1 MDLHP
6 EKKEIELQNKTKIH
20 SYKEKITK
28 SIRNVNDV
36 KVYVGEIDLNPKS
49 IKELCFSISE
59 QIDNLFIILLS
70 ISNNK
75 VFISCFL
82 SKDLSVEKKL
92 DASKIIKELSP
103 LIDGSGGGQSFYAT
117 GGGTNI
123 QGVNTVISKAKKI
136 FTQL

>member
-1 MDLHP
+1 
-6 EKKEIELQNKTKIH
+6 
-20 SYKEKITK
+20 
-28 SIRNVNDV
+28 VNDV

-75 VFISCFL
+75 VFISCFV

-123 QGVNTVISKAKKI
+123 QGVNTVISKAEKI